1 MIGLNAPQSGKLPEN
16 AVKTY
21 NRTLILI
28 HWATALLIVA
38 VFASIELREVFEKG
52 SIPREFLKSL
62 HSMLGLSVLALTL
75 VRIFVA
81 LRTSEPAIYP
91 APPAWQAL
99 AGKLMHFAIYAILI
113 ALPVLG
119 WLTLSAAGKPVPA
132 EVAVGVVDEA
142 LYALRADATPKSHDV
157 FYGRIA
163 DAVTTVAAFPVLFYG
178 GAGKGD
184 AGNVRRDF
192 RDVAAWAPDVRTG
205 TDGRAQIELKWPD
218 NLTTWRA
225 TARGVSDA
233 TLVGESVA
241 KTLVSKDVVARLAVP
256 RLAGRRNQRRHACR
270 ALVDARR

>member
-1 MIGLNAPQSGKLPEN
+1 MIGLNAPQSGKLPKN

-119 WLTLSAAGKPVPA
+119 WLTLSAAGKPVPFFGLTLPPLIA
-132 EVAVGVVDEA
+132 ESKDTAEWLKELHHEIGEIFYWIIGLHAAAA
-142 LYALRADATPKSHDV
+142 LVHHYVFKDNALR
-157 FYGRIA
+157 RIL
-163 DAVTTVAAFPVLFYG
+163 PS
-178 GAGKGD
+178 GAK
-184 AGNVRRDF
+184 R
-192 RDVAAWAPDVRTG
+192 
-205 TDGRAQIELKWPD
+205 
-218 NLTTWRA
+218 
-225 TARGVSDA
+225 
-233 TLVGESVA
+233 
-241 KTLVSKDVVARLAVP
+241 
-256 RLAGRRNQRRHACR
+256 
-270 ALVDARR
+270 